1 MIITTEQSHH
11 GAAIERL
18 LDVTFGLDR
27 FQKSSYRL
35 RDGVDAV
42 SELCLVGLE
51 HDDLGRAQVLGTIRY
66 WEVLAGDR
74 KALLLGPIAVSPELQ
89 GGGLGSKLI
98 RLSLN
103 KAAALGHGAV
113 LLVGDA
119 PYYERFGFTRR
130 LTLGLNMPA
139 PTDPNRFLGLELR
152 DGALRGAIG
161 DVAAAPQDDDRRGF
175 SRAEIGGFAVG
186 GVWFARPN

>member
-1 MIITTEQSHH
+1 MIIATEQSHH
-11 GAAIERL
+11 GAAVERL

-35 RDGVDAV
+35 RDGVDPVA
-42 SELCLVGLE
+42 ELCMVGVE
-51 HDDLGRAQVLGTIRY
+51 HDDLGREQVLGTIRY
-66 WEVLAGDR
+66 WEVAAGDR
-74 KALLLGPIAVSPELQ
+74 RALLLGPIAVSPDLQ

-103 KAAALGHGAV
+103 KAAALGHRAV

-119 PYYERFGFTRR
+119 PYYERFGFSRR

-139 PTDPNRFLGLELR
+139 PTDPNRFLGLELQE
-152 DGALRGAIG
+152 GALRGALG
-161 DVAAAPQDDDRRGF
+161 DVSVACPEDDRAGYA
-175 SRAEIGGFAVG
+175 RAEIGGFAAG
-186 GVWFARPN
+186 GVWFARP

>member
-11 GAAIERL
+11 GAAIEQL
-18 LDVTFGLDR
+18 LDVTFGFDR

-35 RDGVDAV
+35 RDGVDPIA
-42 SELCLVGLE
+42 ELCLVGVE
-51 HDDLGRAQVLGTIRY
+51 HDDLGREKVMGTIRY

-74 KALLLGPIAVSPELQ
+74 KALLLGPIAVSPDLQ

-103 KAAALGHGAV
+103 KAAAMGHHAV

-119 PYYERFGFTRR
+119 PYYERFGFARR

-152 DGALRGAIG
+152 DGALKGAVG
-161 DVAAAPQDDDRRGF
+161 DVAALSPEDDRGGF
-175 SRAEIGGFAVG
+175 AASKINGFAVG
-186 GVWFARPN
+186 GVWFARP

>member
-11 GAAIERL
+11 GAAIEQL
-18 LDVTFGLDR
+18 LDVTFGFDR

-35 RDGVDAV
+35 REGVDPVAD
-42 SELCLVGLE
+42 LCLIGIE
-51 HDDLGRAQVLGTIRY
+51 HDDLGRAQVMGTIRY
-66 WEVLAGDR
+66 WEVQAGDR
-74 KALLLGPIAVSPELQ
+74 KALLLGPIAVSPDLQ

-103 KAAALGHGAV
+103 KASALGYGAV

-152 DGALRGAIG
+152 EGALKGAWG
-161 DVAAAPQDDDRRGF
+161 DVAALPEDDRGSF
-175 SRAEIGGFAVG
+175 TASKINGFAVG
-186 GVWFARPN
+186 GVWFARP

>member
-27 FQKSSYRL
+27 HQKSSYRL
-35 RDGVDAV
+35 RDGIDPIA
-42 SELCLVGLE
+42 ELCLVGLE
-51 HDDLGRAQVLGTIRY
+51 HDDLGREKVMGTIRY
-66 WEVLAGDR
+66 WEVRAGDR
-74 KALLLGPIAVSPELQ
+74 AALLLGPIAVSPGLQ

-103 KAAALGHGAV
+103 KAAALGHRAV

-130 LTLGLNMPA
+130 LALGLNMPA
-139 PTDPNRFLGLELR
+139 PTDPNRFLGLELQE
-152 DGALRGAIG
+152 GALRGAVG
-161 DVAAAPQDDDRRGF
+161 DVAVAEQEDDRRAFG
-175 SRAEIGGFAVG
+175 RAGISGFAVG
-186 GVWFARPN
+186 GVWYARPN